1 MTFKTSYSRVGTFTQ
16 CPRKFAFNYV
26 EGLTVPFNCDA
37 ANPLTIGTMLHECI
51 EEGVDEAIAKYVAKY
66 PVMTDLMVDELMKIR
81 VLGSRARE
89 LALGMVDDGVDP
101 VFETKIEDDS
111 GFVGFIDMLIPR
123 GEGLWTMLDF
133 KYSNNV
139 DRYLESGQLSVYK
152 YFYEKTH
159 PGEIIQ
165 DMAFLIVPK
174 TMIRQKKTEDL
185 YQFRERLS
193 ATLEDMWPKLYR
205 VQYDAGQVADF
216 AVGTCTMANASKF
229 PKCQSRLCDW
239 CDYKDFCLKGNDM
252 LILPKNERRSEAVI
266 TEPDMWIYADSYVG
280 KSTFVDHFDDVLFL
294 NTDGNVQNITS
305 PFIQIAD
312 ELVTEGRMSRK
323 VLAWSKFRE
332 VIDELEKHDNDFK
345 VIALDLVEDLYE
357 HCRFYVFDQLGIKH
371 ESDGGYGKGWD
382 MVRTEFLG
390 QMKRLKSLG
399 YRIIYISKEL
409 VTEITYANGMKVS
422 TFKPNLPDK
431 VANVLAGTV
440 TMTLRAYM
448 DERGHFLQLRKNEN
462 VFGGGRIDFKRDRC
476 DLTVEAFGEALLEA
490 QGATAAAKPVA
501 KKPKRA
507 AKAAKAEPEPVE
519 APTVEVVDEEPEPEP
534 QAEKPKRRARKAP
547 EVVNV
552 SDLDAED
559 AEDLKKFVA
568 ENSMAAIAED
578 VSDDKPKR
586 RVRKRRVVEE

>member
-1 MTFKTSYSRVGTFTQ
+1 MFKTSYSRVGTFTQ
-16 CPRKFAFNYV
+16 CPRKFELNYV
-26 EGLTVPFNCDA
+26 DGLGVPFNCDA
-37 ANPLTIGTMLHECI
+37 ANPLVIGTMLHECI
-51 EEGVDEAIAKYVAKY
+51 EVGVDEAVANYKAAY
-66 PVMTDLMVDELMKIR
+66 PVMTDPMVNELMKIR
-81 VLGSRARE
+81 VLGRRARE
-89 LALGMVDDGVDP
+89 LAWGMSDGTDP
-101 VFETKIEDDS
+101 LFEVKVEDDS

-123 GEGLWTMLDF
+123 GKGLWTMLDF

-139 DRYLESGQLSVYK
+139 GRYLESGQLSVYK

-159 PGEIIQ
+159 PGEVIR

-185 YQFRERLS
+185 YQFRERLA
-193 ATLEDMWPKLYR
+193 ATLEGMRPALYR
-205 VQYDAGQVADF
+205 VQYDPEKVADF
-216 AVGTCTMANASKF
+216 AVGTCTMANAIEF
-229 PKCQSRLCDW
+229 PKHESRLCDW
-239 CDYKDFCLKGNDM
+239 CDYKDFCLGGNDM
-252 LILPKNERRSEAVI
+252 LILPKNERRPEAVI

-280 KSTFVDHFDDVLFL
+280 KSTFVDHFDDVLFI
-294 NTDGNVQNITS
+294 NTDGNTQNITS

-312 ELVTEGRMSRK
+312 ELVTEGRMSHK

-332 VIDELEKHDNDFK
+332 VIDELEKHDNSFR

-357 HCRFYVFDQLGIKH
+357 YCRFYVFDQLGIKH

-399 YRIIYISKEL
+399 YRVIYISKEL
-409 VTEITYANGMKVS
+409 VAEITYANGTKVS

-476 DLTVEAFGEALLEA
+476 DLTVEAFNAALLEA
-490 QGATAAAKPVA
+490 QGT
-501 KKPKRA
+501 KPKP
-507 AKAAKAEPEPVE
+507 KAEVE
-519 APTVEVVDEEPEPEP
+519 AEAEAEAVEG
-534 QAEKPKRRARKAP
+534 KPKRRARKAEPATEGEPPFDAAEAAGP
-547 EVVNV
+547 EVV
-552 SDLDAED
+552 E
-559 AEDLKKFVA
+559 E
-568 ENSMAAIAED
+568 
-578 VSDDKPKR
+578 KPKR
-586 RVRKRRVVEE
+586 RTRKRRVVEE

>member
-1 MTFKTSYSRVGTFTQ
+1 MFKTSYSRVGTFTQ
-16 CPRKFAFNYV
+16 CPHKFKLNYV
-26 EGLTVPFNCDA
+26 DGLGVPFNCDA
-37 ANPLTIGTMLHECI
+37 ANPLVIGTMLHECI
-51 EEGVDEAIAKYVAKY
+51 EVGVDEAIANYKAAY
-66 PVMTDLMVDELMKIR
+66 PVMTDPMVDELMKIR
-81 VLGSRARE
+81 VLGRRARE
-89 LALGMVDDGVDP
+89 LAWGMSDGTDP
-101 VFETKIEDDS
+101 VFEVKVEDDS
-111 GFVGFIDMLIPR
+111 GFIGFIDMLIPR

-159 PGEIIQ
+159 PGEVIR

-174 TMIRQKKTEDL
+174 TMIRKKKTEGL
-185 YQFRERLS
+185 YRFRERLA
-193 ATLEDMWPKLYR
+193 ATLDDMWPALYPVR
-205 VQYDAGQVADF
+205 YDPGKVADF
-216 AVGTCTMANASKF
+216 AVDTCTMANATEF
-229 PKCQSRLCDW
+229 PKHESRLCDW
-239 CDYKDFCLKGNDM
+239 CDYKDFCLGGNDM
-252 LILPKNERRSEAVI
+252 LILPKNERRPEAVI

-280 KSTFVDHFDDVLFL
+280 KSTFVDHFDDVLFI
-294 NTDGNVQNITS
+294 NTDGNTQNITS

-312 ELVTEGRMSRK
+312 ELVTEGRMRHK

-332 VIDELEKHDNDFK
+332 VIDELEKHDNSFR

-382 MVRTEFLG
+382 MVRTEFLS

-409 VTEITYANGMKVS
+409 VTEITYANGMRVS

-476 DLTVEAFGEALLEA
+476 DLTVEAFNAALLEA
-490 QGATAAAKPVA
+490 QGTAAGAG
-501 KKPKRA
+501 KPKAR
-507 AKAAKAEPEPVE
+507 KGVGPKPKPEAEAEVE
-519 APTVEVVDEEPEPEP
+519 AEAIGEPDA
-534 QAEKPKRRARKAP
+534 AEGKPKRRT
-547 EVVNV
+547 
-552 SDLDAED
+552 
-559 AEDLKKFVA
+559 
-568 ENSMAAIAED
+568 
-578 VSDDKPKR
+578 
-586 RVRKRRVVEE
+586 RKRRVVEE

>member
-1 MTFKTSYSRVGTFTQ
+1 MFKTSYSRVGTFTQ
-16 CPRKFAFNYV
+16 CPRKFELNYV
-26 EGLTVPFNCDA
+26 DGLKVPFNCDA
-37 ANPLTIGTMLHECI
+37 ANPLMIGTMLHECI
-51 EEGVDEAIAKYVAKY
+51 EVGVDEAIANYKAAY
-66 PVMTDLMVDELMKIR
+66 PVMTDPMVNELMKIK

-89 LALGMVDDGVDP
+89 LAWGMLDDDTDP
-101 VFETKIEDDS
+101 MFEVKVEDDS
-111 GFVGFIDMLIPR
+111 GFVGFVDMLIPR
-123 GEGLWTMLDF
+123 GKGLWTMLDF

-205 VQYDAGQVADF
+205 VEYDPEKVADF
-216 AVGTCTMANASKF
+216 AVGTCTMANATEF
-229 PKCQSRLCDW
+229 PKHESRLCDW
-239 CDYKDFCLKGNDM
+239 CDYKDFCLGGNNM
-252 LILPKNERRSEAVI
+252 LILPKNERRPEAVI
-266 TEPDMWIYADSYVG
+266 TDPDMWIYADSYVG
-280 KSTFVDHFDDVLFL
+280 KSTFVDHFDDVLFI
-294 NTDGNVQNITS
+294 NTDGNTQNITS

-332 VIDELEKHDNDFK
+332 VIDELEKHDNDFRI
-345 VIALDLVEDLYE
+345 IALDLVEDLYE

-399 YRIIYISKEL
+399 YRVIYISKEL

-476 DLTVEAFGEALLEA
+476 DLTVEAFNAALLEA
-490 QGATAAAKPVA
+490 QGA
-501 KKPKRA
+501 
-507 AKAAKAEPEPVE
+507 KAEPEAEKPAVRAKAKKAE
-519 APTVEVVDEEPEPEP
+519 PAAEVVE
-534 QAEKPKRRARKAP
+534 EKPKRRTRKA
-547 EVVNV
+547 
-552 SDLDAED
+552 AES
-559 AEDLKKFVA
+559 VA
-568 ENSMAAIAED
+568 EKEPPFDTEQGEEPEAVEE
-578 VSDDKPKR
+578 KPKR
-586 RVRKRRVVEE
+586 RTRKRRTADAE

>member
-1 MTFKTSYSRVGTFTQ
+1 MFKTSYSRVGTFTQ
-16 CPRKFAFNYV
+16 CPRKFELNYV
-26 EGLTVPFNCDA
+26 DGLKVPFNCDA
-37 ANPLTIGTMLHECI
+37 ANPLVIGTMLHECI
-51 EEGVDEAIAKYVAKY
+51 EVGVDEAIANYKASY
-66 PVMTDLMVDELMKIR
+66 PVMTDLMVNELMKIK

-89 LALGMVDDGVDP
+89 LAWDMLDDDTDP
-101 VFETKIEDDS
+101 VFEVKVEDDS
-111 GFVGFIDMLIPR
+111 GFVGFVDMLIPR
-123 GEGLWTMLDF
+123 GKGLWTMLDF

-159 PGEIIQ
+159 PDEVIR

-193 ATLEDMWPKLYR
+193 ATLEDMWPKLYP
-205 VQYDAGQVADF
+205 VAYDPGHVADF
-216 AVGTCTMANASKF
+216 AVGTCTMANAVEF
-229 PKCQSRLCDW
+229 PKHESRLCDW
-239 CDYKDFCLKGNDM
+239 CDYKDFCLGGNDM
-252 LILPKNERRSEAVI
+252 LILPKNERRPEAVI
-266 TEPDMWIYADSYVG
+266 TDPDMWIYADSYVG
-280 KSTFVDHFDDVLFL
+280 KSTFVDHFDDVLFI
-294 NTDGNVQNITS
+294 NTDGNTQNITS

-332 VIDELEKHDNDFK
+332 VIDELEKHDNDFR

-399 YRIIYISKEL
+399 YRVIYISKEL

-476 DLTVEAFGEALLEA
+476 DLTVEAFNAALLEA
-490 QGATAAAKPVA
+490 QD
-501 KKPKRA
+501 
-507 AKAAKAEPEPVE
+507 AKAEPEAKKPAVRAKAKKTEPEVE
-519 APTVEVVDEEPEPEP
+519 AVEEPTAEVVE
-534 QAEKPKRRARKAP
+534 EKPKRRTRKA
-547 EVVNV
+547 
-552 SDLDAED
+552 AEPVIEEEPQFD
-559 AEDLKKFVA
+559 TEQGEEFEAVE
-568 ENSMAAIAED
+568 E
-578 VSDDKPKR
+578 KPKR
-586 RVRKRRVVEE
+586 RTRKRRTADTE

>member
-1 MTFKTSYSRVGTFTQ
+1 MFKTSYSKVCTFIQ
-16 CPRKFAFNYV
+16 CPHKFKLNYV
-26 EGLTVPFNCDA
+26 DGLKVPFNCDA
-37 ANPLTIGTMLHECI
+37 ANPLVIGTMLHECI
-51 EEGVDEAIAKYVAKY
+51 EVGIDEAIANYKAAY

-89 LALGMVDDGVDP
+89 LAWGMLDDDTDP
-101 VFETKIEDDS
+101 VFEVKVEDDS

-123 GEGLWTMLDF
+123 GKGLWTMLDF

-139 DRYLESGQLSVYK
+139 HRYLDSGQLSVYK
-152 YFYEKTH
+152 YFYERTH
-159 PGEIIQ
+159 PGETIQ

-174 TMIRQKKTEDL
+174 TTIRQKKTEDL
-185 YQFRERLS
+185 YQFRERLT
-193 ATLEDMWPKLYR
+193 ATLEDMWPTLYR
-205 VQYDAGQVADF
+205 VQYDPDKVAEF
-216 AVGTCTMANASKF
+216 AVGTCTMANATEFQKHE
-229 PKCQSRLCDW
+229 SRLCDW
-239 CDYKDFCLKGNDM
+239 CDYKDLCLGGHDM
-252 LILPKNERRSEAVI
+252 LILPKNERRPEAVI
-266 TEPDMWIYADSYVG
+266 TDPDMWIYADSYVG
-280 KSTFVDHFDDVLFL
+280 KSTFVDHFDDVLFI
-294 NTDGNVQNITS
+294 NTDGNVSNITS

-312 ELVTEGRMSRK
+312 ELVTEGRMSHK
-323 VLAWSKFRE
+323 VLAWSKFRDT
-332 VIDELEKHDNDFK
+332 IDELEKHENTFK

-382 MVRTEFLG
+382 MVRTEFLS

-448 DERGHFLQLRKNEN
+448 DERGHYLQLRKNEN

-476 DLTVEAFGEALLEA
+476 DLTVDAFNEALLEA
-490 QGATAAAKPVA
+490 QGT
-501 KKPKRA
+501 KPKP
-507 AKAAKAEPEPVE
+507 KPEVEAKAETEAIGEPDAAE
-519 APTVEVVDEEPEPEP
+519 
-534 QAEKPKRRARKAP
+534 EKPKRRVRKAKP
-547 EVVNV
+547 
-552 SDLDAED
+552 
-559 AEDLKKFVA
+559 VA
-568 ENSMAAIAED
+568 EEEPPFDTEEAAEPEAVEE
-578 VSDDKPKR
+578 KPKR

>member
-1 MTFKTSYSRVGTFTQ
+1 MTFKTSYSKVGTFTQ
-16 CPRKFAFNYV
+16 CPRKFELNYV
-26 EGLTVPFNCDA
+26 DCLKVPFDCDA
-37 ANPLTIGTMLHECI
+37 ANPLVIGTMLHECI
-51 EEGVDEAIAKYVAKY
+51 EVGIDEAIANYKAAF
-66 PVMTDLMVDELMKIR
+66 PVITDLMVNELMKIR
-81 VLGSRARE
+81 VLGQRARE
-89 LALGMVDDGVDP
+89 LAWGMLDDDADP
-101 VFETKIEDDS
+101 VFEVKVEDDS

-123 GEGLWTMLDF
+123 GNGLWTMLDF

-185 YQFRERLS
+185 YQFRERL
-193 ATLEDMWPKLYR
+193 AVTLDDMWPKLYR
-205 VQYDAGQVADF
+205 VEYDPEKVADF
-216 AVGTCTMANASKF
+216 AVGTCTMANATEF
-229 PKCQSRLCDW
+229 PKYESRLCDW
-239 CDYKDFCLKGNDM
+239 CDYQDFCIGGNDM
-252 LILPKNERRSEAVI
+252 LVLPKNERRAEAVI
-266 TEPDMWIYADSYVG
+266 TDPDMWIYADSYVG
-280 KSTFVDHFDDVLFL
+280 KSTFVDHFDDVLFV
-294 NTDGNVQNITS
+294 NTDGNTQNITS

-312 ELVTEGRMSRK
+312 ELVTEGRMSHK

-332 VIDELEKHDNDFK
+332 VIDELEKHDNSFH

-382 MVRTEFLG
+382 MVRTEFLS

-462 VFGGGRIDFKRDRC
+462 VFGGGRIDFKRDHC
-476 DLTVEAFGEALLEA
+476 DLTVEAFNAALLEA
-490 QGATAAAKPVA
+490 QGTKAEAEKPKAYKKAEIEPEVVEEPDTAREEQKRHTRKAKPVTE
-501 KKPKRA
+501 KESPFDI
-507 AKAAKAEPEPVE
+507 EE
-519 APTVEVVDEEPEPEP
+519 ATESEVVE
-534 QAEKPKRRARKAP
+534 EKPKRR
-547 EVVNV
+547 
-552 SDLDAED
+552 
-559 AEDLKKFVA
+559 
-568 ENSMAAIAED
+568 I
-578 VSDDKPKR
+578 
-586 RVRKRRVVEE
+586 RKRRVEE

>member
-1 MTFKTSYSRVGTFTQ
+1 MFKTSYSRVGTFTQ
-16 CPRKFAFNYV
+16 CPHKFELNYV
-26 EGLTVPFNCDA
+26 DGLEVPFNCDA
-37 ANPLTIGTMLHECI
+37 ANPLVIGTMLHECI
-51 EEGVDEAIAKYVAKY
+51 EVGVDEAIANYKAAY
-66 PVMTDLMVDELMKIR
+66 PVMTDLMVNELMKIR
-81 VLGSRARE
+81 VLGARARE
-89 LALGMVDDGVDP
+89 LAWGMLDDDTDP
-101 VFETKIEDDS
+101 VFEVKVEDDS

-123 GEGLWTMLDF
+123 GKGLWTMLDF

-185 YQFRERLS
+185 YQFRERLA
-193 ATLEDMWPKLYR
+193 ATLEDMWPTLYR
-205 VQYDAGQVADF
+205 VQYDSEKVADF
-216 AVGTCTMANASKF
+216 AVGTCTMANATEF
-229 PKCQSRLCDW
+229 PKHESRLCDW
-239 CDYKDFCLKGNDM
+239 CDYKDFCLGGNDM
-252 LILPKNERRSEAVI
+252 LILPKNERRPEAVI

-280 KSTFVDHFDDVLFL
+280 KSTFVDHFDDVLFI
-294 NTDGNVQNITS
+294 NTDGNTQNITS

-332 VIDELEKHDNDFK
+332 VIDELEKHDNDFR

-399 YRIIYISKEL
+399 YRVIYISKEL

-462 VFGGGRIDFKRDRC
+462 IFGGGRIDFKRDRC
-476 DLTVEAFGEALLEA
+476 DLTVEAFNAALLEA
-490 QGATAAAKPVA
+490 QGA
-501 KKPKRA
+501 
-507 AKAAKAEPEPVE
+507 KAEPEAKKPATRAKAKKAEPEVE
-519 APTVEVVDEEPEPEP
+519 AVEEPTAEVVE
-534 QAEKPKRRARKAP
+534 EKPKRRTRKAAEPVVEEKPPFDTEQGEEP
-547 EVVNV
+547 EAV
-552 SDLDAED
+552 E
-559 AEDLKKFVA
+559 E
-568 ENSMAAIAED
+568 
-578 VSDDKPKR
+578 KPKR
-586 RVRKRRVVEE
+586 RTRKRRVADTE

>member
-1 MTFKTSYSRVGTFTQ
+1 MFKTSYSRVGTFTQ
-16 CPRKFAFNYV
+16 CPRKFELNYV
-26 EGLTVPFNCDA
+26 DGLKVPFNCDA
-37 ANPLTIGTMLHECI
+37 ANPLVIGTMLHECI
-51 EEGVDEAIAKYVAKY
+51 EVGVDEAIANYKASY
-66 PVMTDLMVDELMKIR
+66 PVMTDLMVNELMKIK

-89 LALGMVDDGVDP
+89 LAWGMLDDDTDP
-101 VFETKIEDDS
+101 VFEVKVEDDS
-111 GFVGFIDMLIPR
+111 GFVGFVDMLIPR
-123 GEGLWTMLDF
+123 GKGLWTMLDF

-159 PGEIIQ
+159 PDEVIQ

-193 ATLEDMWPKLYR
+193 ATLEDMWPKLYP
-205 VQYDAGQVADF
+205 VAYDLGHVADF
-216 AVGTCTMANASKF
+216 AVGTCTMANAVEF
-229 PKCQSRLCDW
+229 PKHESRLCDW
-239 CDYKDFCLKGNDM
+239 CDYKDFCLGGNDM
-252 LILPKNERRSEAVI
+252 LILPKNERRPEAVI
-266 TEPDMWIYADSYVG
+266 TDPDMWIYADSYVG
-280 KSTFVDHFDDVLFL
+280 KSTFVDHFDDVLFI
-294 NTDGNVQNITS
+294 NTDGNTQNITS

-323 VLAWSKFRE
+323 VLAWSKFCE
-332 VIDELEKHDNDFK
+332 VIDELEKHDNDFR

-390 QMKRLKSLG
+390 KMKRLKSLG
-399 YRIIYISKEL
+399 YRVIYISKEL

-476 DLTVEAFGEALLEA
+476 DLTVEAFNAALLEA
-490 QGATAAAKPVA
+490 QGA
-501 KKPKRA
+501 
-507 AKAAKAEPEPVE
+507 KAEPEAEKPTTRAKAKKTEPEVE
-519 APTVEVVDEEPEPEP
+519 AVEEPTAEVVE
-534 QAEKPKRRARKAP
+534 EKPKRRTRKAAEP
-547 EVVNV
+547 VVEEEPQFDTEQGEEFEAV
-552 SDLDAED
+552 E
-559 AEDLKKFVA
+559 E
-568 ENSMAAIAED
+568 
-578 VSDDKPKR
+578 KPKR
-586 RVRKRRVVEE
+586 RTRKRRTADTE

>member
-1 MTFKTSYSRVGTFTQ
+1 MFKTSYSKVGTFTQ
-16 CPRKFAFNYV
+16 CPHKFKLNYV
-26 EGLTVPFNCDA
+26 DGLEAPFNCDA
-37 ANPLTIGTMLHECI
+37 ANPLVIGTMLHECI
-51 EEGVDEAIAKYVAKY
+51 EIGVDEAIANYKAAY
-66 PVMTDLMVDELMKIR
+66 PVMTDSMENELMKIR

-89 LALGMVDDGVDP
+89 LAWGMSDDDTDP
-101 VFETKIEDDS
+101 VFEVKVGDDS

-123 GEGLWTMLDF
+123 GKGLWTMLDF

-185 YQFRERLS
+185 YRFRERLA
-193 ATLEDMWPKLYR
+193 ATLEDMRPTLYR
-205 VQYDAGQVADF
+205 VQYDPQKVADF
-216 AVGTCTMANASKF
+216 AVGTCTMANATEF
-229 PKCQSRLCDW
+229 PKHESRLCDW
-239 CDYKDFCLKGNDM
+239 CDYRDFCLGGNDM
-252 LILPKNERRSEAVI
+252 LILPKNERRPEAVI
-266 TEPDMWIYADSYVG
+266 TDPDMWIYADSYVG
-280 KSTFVDHFDDVLFL
+280 KSTFVDHFDDVLFI
-294 NTDGNVQNITS
+294 NTDGNIQNITS

-332 VIDELEKHDNDFK
+332 VIDELEKHDNSFH

-371 ESDGGYGKGWD
+371 ESDGGFGKGWD
-382 MVRTEFLG
+382 MVRTEFLS

-448 DERGHFLQLRKNEN
+448 DERGRFLQLRKNEN
-462 VFGGGRIDFKRDRC
+462 IFGGGRIDFKRDRC
-476 DLTVEAFGEALLEA
+476 DLTVDAFNAALLEA
-490 QGATAAAKPVA
+490 QGT
-501 KKPKRA
+501 
-507 AKAAKAEPEPVE
+507 KAEAE
-519 APTVEVVDEEPEPEP
+519 
-534 QAEKPKRRARKAP
+534 AEKPKAREKAEPKP
-547 EVVNV
+547 EPVVE
-552 SDLDAED
+552 AET
-559 AEDLKKFVA
+559 EVA
-568 ENSMAAIAED
+568 EEPDAAEE
-578 VSDDKPKR
+578 KPKR
-586 RVRKRRVVEE
+586 RVRKAEPKPEPVVEAEPEAVGEKPKRRTRKRRVVEE

>member
-1 MTFKTSYSRVGTFTQ
+1 MFKTSYSRVGTFTQ
-16 CPRKFAFNYV
+16 CPRKFELNYV
-26 EGLTVPFNCDA
+26 DGLKVPFNCDA
-37 ANPLTIGTMLHECI
+37 ANPLVIGTMLHECI
-51 EEGVDEAIAKYVAKY
+51 EVGVDEAIANYKASY
-66 PVMTDLMVDELMKIR
+66 PVMTDLMVNELMKIK

-89 LALGMVDDGVDP
+89 LAWGMLDDDTDP
-101 VFETKIEDDS
+101 VFEVKVEDDS
-111 GFVGFIDMLIPR
+111 GFVGFVDMLIPR
-123 GEGLWTMLDF
+123 GKGLWTMLDF

-159 PGEIIQ
+159 PDEVIQ

-193 ATLEDMWPKLYR
+193 ATLEDMWPKLYP
-205 VQYDAGQVADF
+205 VAYDLGHVADF
-216 AVGTCTMANASKF
+216 AVGTCTMANAVEF
-229 PKCQSRLCDW
+229 PKHESRLCDW
-239 CDYKDFCLKGNDM
+239 CDYKDFCLGGNDM
-252 LILPKNERRSEAVI
+252 LILPKNERRPEAVI
-266 TEPDMWIYADSYVG
+266 TDPDMWIYADSYVG
-280 KSTFVDHFDDVLFL
+280 KSTFVDHFDDVLFI
-294 NTDGNVQNITS
+294 NTDGNTQNITS

-323 VLAWSKFRE
+323 VLAWSKFCE
-332 VIDELEKHDNDFK
+332 VIDELEKHDNDFR

-390 QMKRLKSLG
+390 KMKRLKSLG
-399 YRIIYISKEL
+399 YRVIYISKEL

-476 DLTVEAFGEALLEA
+476 DLTVEAFNAALLEA
-490 QGATAAAKPVA
+490 QGA
-501 KKPKRA
+501 
-507 AKAAKAEPEPVE
+507 KAEPEAEKPTTRAKAEKTEPEVE
-519 APTVEVVDEEPEPEP
+519 AVEEPTAEVVE
-534 QAEKPKRRARKAP
+534 EKPKRRTRKAAEP
-547 EVVNV
+547 VVEEEPQFDTEQGEEFEAV
-552 SDLDAED
+552 E
-559 AEDLKKFVA
+559 E
-568 ENSMAAIAED
+568 
-578 VSDDKPKR
+578 KPKR
-586 RVRKRRVVEE
+586 RTRKRRTADTE